1 MSTPAL
7 TLHGVGK
14 RFGDVQALHDV
25 DVTVESGTVHCILG
39 ENGAGKSTLCNL
51 VFGGY
56 PPDTGRIALGGKD
69 FRPDS
74 PAAAMA
80 AGVAMVHQHFSLVTT
95 MTVAEN
101 LLLTQHGLRL
111 RRQDLTD
118 RLDEIAQTYRLRVDL
133 DQQVATMPVGAR
145 QKVEI
150 VKALL
155 RDPSLILL
163 DEPTG
168 VLDPAEIDALIDT
181 CRAIAADGK
190 AVVLVTHKL
199 GEVARVA
206 DAATVLR
213 RGTVAGGGRM
223 STTSIAQLLT
233 AMVGRTAADLDPTV
247 AATIGLDPADAVT
260 HRVGAAPTSIS
271 GPDAAEPRSITTSKT
286 SVPMGE
292 TGSTASALTRA
303 PIVEHGAE
311 SVAPRVDNESGSA
324 AAVLTVDRVTVHRA
338 DGSTALNDARLVVY
352 PGEIVGIAGVE
363 GNGQSELVAVLAGDT
378 PVSGGTVT
386 LADTDITTANPATR
400 TGLGIGIVPEDR
412 HRDAMVAEMTLAE
425 NLFLGRLGRFRR
437 FGLLDKQAMGRAAKA
452 ELDRFDVR
460 AAGPWVPMGSLSGGN
475 QQKVVLARELSAANL
490 RCLVAAQPTRG
501 LDIGAVDFVLT
512 QLRRAATAGCGVLV
526 VSSEVPELLALC
538 DRVFVAYRGA
548 LAGPVETSD
557 PAAAQQISELMMGVA
572 A

>member
-56 PPDTGRIALGGKD
+56 QPDVGRIELGGQD

-74 PAAAMA
+74 PAAAMT

-111 RRQDLTD
+111 RRKDLTD
-118 RLDEIAQTYRLRVDL
+118 RLDEIAQRYRLRIDL

-155 RDPSLILL
+155 RDPALILL

-223 STTSIAQLLT
+223 SNTTIAQLLT

-247 AATIGLDPADAVT
+247 AATIGLDPADAAKT
-260 HRVGAAPTSIS
+260 VGAPATIAVTDPPATALPVGPTT
-271 GPDAAEPRSITTSKT
+271 E
-286 SVPMGE
+286 
-292 TGSTASALTRA
+292 STPSSAGL
-303 PIVEHGAE
+303 VSSAE
-311 SVAPRVDNESGSA
+311 SDSPAP
-324 AAVLTVDRVTVHRA
+324 VLTVDRVTVHRA
-338 DGSTALNDARLVVY
+338 DGSAALDDARLVVR

-363 GNGQSELVAVLAGDT
+363 GNGQSELVAVLAGAT
-378 PVSGGTVT
+378 PVSAGTVT

-400 TGLGIGIVPEDR
+400 TGLGLGVVPEDR

-425 NLFLGRLGRFRR
+425 NLFLGQLGRFRR
-437 FGLLDKQAMGRAAKA
+437 FGLLDKQAMGRAAQA

-475 QQKVVLARELSAANL
+475 QQKVVLARELSTANL

-512 QLRRAATAGCGVLV
+512 QLRSAAADGCGVLV

-557 PAAAQQISELMMGVA
+557 PTAAQQISELMMGVA

>member
-1 MSTPAL
+1 MSASAL
-7 TLHGVGK
+7 TLQGLGK
-14 RFGDVQALHDV
+14 SFGDVQALHDV
-25 DVTVESGTVHCILG
+25 DVTVESGTVHCVLG

-56 PPDTGRIALGGKD
+56 RPDTGRMTLGGTE

-101 LLLTQHGLRL
+101 LLLTQRGVRM
-111 RRQDLTD
+111 RRAELTD
-118 RLDEIAQTYRLRVDL
+118 RLDEIARRYRLRVDL
-133 DQQVATMPVGAR
+133 DQRVATMPVGAR

-181 CRAIAADGK
+181 CRAVAADGK

-223 STTSIAQLLT
+223 SNTGIAQLLT

-247 AATIGLDPADAVT
+247 AATLGLDTATEPVA
-260 HRVGAAPTSIS
+260 RAATEL
-271 GPDAAEPRSITTSKT
+271 GD
-286 SVPMGE
+286 
-292 TGSTASALTRA
+292 TA
-303 PIVEHGAE
+303 P
-311 SVAPRVDNESGSA
+311 
-324 AAVLTVDRVTVHRA
+324 VLAVDRVSARRCRRGV
-338 DGSTALNDARLVVY
+338 ALDEVRLAVR

-363 GNGQSELVAVLAGDT
+363 GNGLSELVTVLAGGAAVT
-378 PVSGGTVT
+378 GGTVT
-386 LADTDITTANPATR
+386 LDGTDITAARPATR
-400 TGLGIGIVPEDR
+400 TGLGLGVVPEDR
-412 HRDAMVAEMTLAE
+412 HRDAMVADMTIAE
-425 NLFLGRLGRFRR
+425 NLFLGQLGRFRR
-437 FGLLDKQAMGRAAKA
+437 FGLLDKRAMGRAAQA
-452 ELDRFDVR
+452 ELERFDVR

-475 QQKVVLARELSAANL
+475 QQKVVLARELSTANL

-512 QLRRAATAGCGVLV
+512 QLRRAAADGCGVLV

-548 LAGPVETSD
+548 LAGPVETAD
-557 PAAAQQISELMMGVA
+557 PTAAQQISELMMGVA

>member
-7 TLHGVGK
+7 TLQGLGK
-14 RFGDVQALHDV
+14 SFGDVRALHDV
-25 DVTVESGTVHCILG
+25 DVTVESGTVHCVLG

-56 PPDTGRIALGGKD
+56 RPDTGRMTLGGTE

-101 LLLTQHGLRL
+101 LLLTQRGVRM
-111 RRQDLTD
+111 RRAELTD
-118 RLDEIAQTYRLRVDL
+118 RLDQIAQRYRLRIDL

-181 CRAIAADGK
+181 CRAVAADGK

-223 STTSIAQLLT
+223 SNTGIAQLLT

-247 AATIGLDPADAVT
+247 AATLGFDTARSATKVTPAPETATPVLSVDGL
-260 HRVGAAPTSIS
+260 
-271 GPDAAEPRSITTSKT
+271 
-286 SVPMGE
+286 
-292 TGSTASALTRA
+292 TA
-303 PIVEHGAE
+303 
-311 SVAPRVDNESGSA
+311 
-324 AAVLTVDRVTVHRA
+324 HRA
-338 DGSTALNDARLVVY
+338 DGSTALDEVRLRVR

-363 GNGQSELVAVLAGDT
+363 GNGQSELVAVLAGSA
-378 PVSGGTVT
+378 PAVAGTVT
-386 LADTDITTANPATR
+386 LDGTDITAARPATR
-400 TGLGIGIVPEDR
+400 TGLGLGVVPEDR
-412 HRDAMVAEMTLAE
+412 HRDAMVADMTIAE
-425 NLFLGRLGRFRR
+425 NLFLGQLGRFRR
-437 FGLLDKQAMGRAAKA
+437 FGLLDKRAMGRAAQA
-452 ELDRFDVR
+452 ELERFDVR
-460 AAGPWVPMGSLSGGN
+460 AAGPWARMGALSGGN
-475 QQKVVLARELSAANL
+475 QQKVVLARELSTENL

-512 QLRRAATAGCGVLV
+512 QLRRAAADGCGVLV

-538 DRVFVAYRGA
+538 DRVLVAYRGT
-548 LAGPVETSD
+548 LTCPVETAD
-557 PAAAQQISELMMGVA
+557 PAAAQQISELMMGVSA
-572 A
+572 

>member
-25 DVTVESGTVHCILG
+25 DVTVESGTVHCVLG

-56 PPDTGRIALGGKD
+56 HPDTGRMQLGGKD

-80 AGVAMVHQHFSLVTT
+80 SGVAMVHQHFSLVTT

-101 LLLTQHGLRL
+101 LLLTQHGLRS
-111 RRQDLTD
+111 RRKELTD
-118 RLDEIAQTYRLRVDL
+118 RLDEIAQRYRLRVDL

-155 RDPSLILL
+155 RDPALILL

-223 STTSIAQLLT
+223 SNTTIAQLLT

-247 AATIGLDPADAVT
+247 AATIGLDPADSAT
-260 HRVGAAPTSIS
+260 TADSPATALPVGPAT
-271 GPDAAEPRSITTSKT
+271 E
-286 SVPMGE
+286 
-292 TGSTASALTRA
+292 STPSSAGF
-303 PIVEHGAE
+303 ESSAE
-311 SVAPRVDNESGSA
+311 SDSPAP
-324 AAVLTVDRVTVHRA
+324 VLTIDRVTVHRA
-338 DGSTALNDARLVVY
+338 DGSAALDDARLVVR

-363 GNGQSELVAVLAGDT
+363 GNGQSELVAVLAGAT
-378 PVSGGTVT
+378 PVSAGTVT

-400 TGLGIGIVPEDR
+400 TGLGLGVVPEDR

-437 FGLLDKQAMGRAAKA
+437 FGLLDKQAMGRAAQA

-512 QLRRAATAGCGVLV
+512 QLRHAAADGCGVLV

-538 DRVFVAYRGA
+538 DRVFVAYRGT
-548 LAGPVETSD
+548 LAGPIETAD

>member
-1 MSTPAL
+1 MRTPAL
-7 TLHGVGK
+7 TLQGLGK
-14 RFGDVQALHDV
+14 SFGDVRALHDV
-25 DVTVESGTVHCILG
+25 DVTVESGTVHCVLG

-51 VFGGY
+51 VFGGCR
-56 PPDTGRIALGGKD
+56 PDTGRMTLGGTE

-101 LLLTQHGLRL
+101 LLLTQRGARL
-111 RRQDLTD
+111 RRRELTD
-118 RLDEIAQTYRLRVDL
+118 RLDEIAARYRLRVDL
-133 DQQVATMPVGAR
+133 DQPVATMPVGAR

-155 RDPSLILL
+155 PDPSLILL

-181 CRAIAADGK
+181 CRAVAADGK

-223 STTSIAQLLT
+223 SNTGIAQLLT
-233 AMVGRTAADLDPTV
+233 AMVGRTAAELDPTV
-247 AATIGLDPADAVT
+247 AATIGLEP
-260 HRVGAAPTSIS
+260 
-271 GPDAAEPRSITTSKT
+271 AAEPTPAIGRAT
-286 SVPMGE
+286 GE
-292 TGSTASALTRA
+292 TDLPA
-303 PIVEHGAE
+303 P
-311 SVAPRVDNESGSA
+311 
-324 AAVLTVDRVTVHRA
+324 VLAVDRVTVRRD
-338 DGSTALNDARLVVY
+338 DGSTALDDASLLVR

-363 GNGQSELVAVLAGDT
+363 GNGQSELLAVLAGST
-378 PVSGGTVT
+378 PVRGGTVT
-386 LADTDITTANPATR
+386 LDGVDITTATPATR
-400 TGLGIGIVPEDR
+400 TRLGLGVVPEDR
-412 HRDAMVAEMTLAE
+412 HRDAMVADMTLAE
-425 NLFLGRLGRFRR
+425 NLFLGQLGRFRR
-437 FGLLDKQAMGRAAKA
+437 FGLLDKRAMGRAAA
-452 ELDRFDVR
+452 DLLARFDVR
-460 AAGPWVPMGSLSGGN
+460 AAGPWVRMGSLSGGN
-475 QQKVVLARELSAANL
+475 QQKVVLARELSAAHL
-490 RCLVAAQPTRG
+490 RCLVAGQPTRG

-512 QLRRAATAGCGVLV
+512 QLRGAAADGCGVLV

-548 LAGPVETSD
+548 LTGPVETAE
-557 PAAAQQISELMMGVA
+557 PTAAQQISELMMGVSV
-572 A
+572 